1 MSYRNVIRQVN
12 KAARRN
18 VTPAQANVR
27 ACLAAGRKLLLS
39 DDMWAENK
47 NIGLHALGSGYF
59 SSVFEGFGGLVIKV
73 GRELDGGYVY
83 ALWAQSK
90 VGHPGVPQIEA
101 VQRVGS
107 HGYVVV
113 MERLKPAVVTD
124 GWGGVGDDHA
134 PQYSA
139 ACEAKYKEYEEI
151 TGDYA
156 TCPAA
161 HAMGELRR
169 FMKFMAQTDDPNFD
183 LHPGNVML
191 RGDTLVVTD
200 PLARVPSTGYKFNK
214 ARFDALLKE
223 GDPW

>member
-27 ACLAAGRKLLLS
+27 ACLAAGRKLLHS
-39 DDMWAENK
+39 DDMWAARKE
-47 NIGLHALGSGYF
+47 IGLRELGSGYF

-113 MERLKPAVVTD
+113 MERLAPANPGSD
-124 GWGGVGDDHA
+124 YIRGEPSD
-134 PQYSA
+134 QYDA
-139 ACEAKYKEYEEI
+139 ACQAKYKEMADISGE
-151 TGDYA
+151 YA
-156 TCPAA
+156 DCPAA
-161 HAMGELRR
+161 HAVGELRR
-169 FMKFMAQTDDPNFD
+169 FMKWAAQDDSPYFD

-223 GDPW
+223 SESW

>member
-18 VTPAQANVR
+18 ITPAQANVR
-27 ACLAAGRKLLLS
+27 ACLAAGRRLLHS
-39 DDMWAENK
+39 DDMWSARQE
-47 NIGLHALGSGYF
+47 IGLRELGSGYF

-113 MERLKPAVVTD
+113 MERLVPAQSND
-124 GWGGVGDDHA
+124 WGGLKQEAND
-134 PQYSA
+134 QYSA
-139 ACEAKYKEYEEI
+139 ACTAKYREPDGEYK
-151 TGDYA
+151 D
-156 TCPAA
+156 CPAA
-161 HAMGELRR
+161 HVMGELRR
-169 FMKFMAQTDDPNFD
+169 FMKWAAQDDSPYFD

-200 PLARVPSTGYKFNK
+200 PLARVPNTGYKFNK

-223 GDPW
+223 SESW